1 MDKSHLP
8 EPTDRTEWRP
18 SEVGAT
24 VALVEVE
31 TPALSVP
38 AVRPRVIRET
48 THHQQVLDK
57 LAPRGRVRAL
67 DEELAR
73 WGHWQ
78 MFAPPATHEELTSR
92 VTSPVLTR

>member
-1 MDKSHLP
+1 M
-8 EPTDRTEWRP
+8 
-18 SEVGAT
+18 
-24 VALVEVE
+24 
-31 TPALSVP
+31 
-38 AVRPRVIRET
+38 
-48 THHQQVLDK
+48 LDK